1 MPKNRII
8 PVVLLKNG
16 RVVQS
21 KQFKRHQILG
31 TPTVIVGRMSN
42 WFSDEL
48 IYIDITRDN
57 NYDLNRDDLNF
68 NNSNDF
74 YTILN
79 DLSKKCFMPLTSGGG
94 IKNIKDI
101 EKRLNSGADKVCI
114 NSEVIKNPKFLS
126 EAAKIFGT
134 QCIVVSID
142 SKMIEGSYYVFTDF
156 GKINSN
162 FSTNQVAKMVESEGA
177 GEILINSIDNDGMGN
192 GYDFNLIDSVYS
204 NVNIPV
210 IAMGGVGNWDHFE
223 DCITKFE
230 NISVAASNIF
240 QYTENSVY
248 NAHLYLNDK
257 NINVRPPT
265 ISTIIKT
272 GEE

>member
-8 PVVLLKNG
+8 PIVLLKNG

-31 TPTVIVGRMSN
+31 TPSVIVGRMSN

-57 NYDLNRDDLNF
+57 YYDLNRDDLNF

-94 IKNIKDI
+94 IRNIKDI
-101 EKRLNSGADKVCI
+101 EIRLNSGADKVCI

-142 SKMIEGSYYVFTDF
+142 SKMIEGSHYVFTDF

-204 NVNIPV
+204 DVNIPV

>member
-162 FSTNQVAKMVESEGA
+162 LSTNQVAKMVESEGA